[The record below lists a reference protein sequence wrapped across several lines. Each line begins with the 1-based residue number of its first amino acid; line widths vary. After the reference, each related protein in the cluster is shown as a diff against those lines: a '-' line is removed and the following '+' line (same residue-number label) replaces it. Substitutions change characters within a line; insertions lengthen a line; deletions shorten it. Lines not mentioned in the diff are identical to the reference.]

1 MTRHLVTLLVPFL
14 AACAT
19 TPPAGSPAQAAALR
33 YRESFHASA
42 GTAFVA
48 TLGRDELV
56 AALDKARVLWLG
68 DHHASSRLHAMQSE
82 LLEQLR
88 RRGVRMAFVLEAVGT
103 QDGPQVQ
110 QYLAGELSIEDLRKV
125 MRKRWSGSWLDDTE
139 LDPFFYRSLLAF
151 AKKHQIPVTP
161 LEPTPRGT
169 LADRDEAMAKVVQ
182 EAPSYRRMAIE
193 RLLETHDPVTM
204 DEAAM
209 FAAKRLPATDALFVV
224 SALKSSPE
232 GEGAYFAA
240 YRGLAERHPA
250 DLAASYQ
257 QCLADGVM
265 PAHRMNA
272 IMSLGNVGELQRDTV
287 RLAFDQDPSYRVKG
301 VALLALASELPT
313 AEFAPLFD
321 TALADPGF
329 LGAEFG
335 PSDLGN
341 ALRNHALVRRGDSN
355 FIARAT
361 TALLA
366 VLPTGNDAV
375 RTRLEATRREFVMR

>member
-182 EAPSYRRMAIE
+182 EAIAAHPD
-193 RLLETHDPVTM
+193 RL
-204 DEAAM
+204 
-209 FAAKRLPATDALFVV
+209 VV
-224 SALKSSPE
+224 VVVGQAHLL
-232 GEGAYFAA
+232 GEGDLVHRTNQPWLAIGGEPPV
-240 YRGLAERHPA
+240 GLRSAPGER
-250 DLAASYQ
+250 SRY
-257 QCLADGVM
+257 
-265 PAHRMNA
+265 
-272 IMSLGNVGELQRDTV
+272 SLLQSDSG
-287 RLAFDQDPSYRVKG
+287 LFWF
-301 VALLALASELPT
+301 SELCR
-313 AEFAPLFD
+313 
-321 TALADPGF
+321 DP
-329 LGAEFG
+329 
-335 PSDLGN
+335 
-341 ALRNHALVRRGDSN
+341 R
-355 FIARAT
+355 
-361 TALLA
+361 
-366 VLPTGNDAV
+366 
-375 RTRLEATRREFVMR
+375 